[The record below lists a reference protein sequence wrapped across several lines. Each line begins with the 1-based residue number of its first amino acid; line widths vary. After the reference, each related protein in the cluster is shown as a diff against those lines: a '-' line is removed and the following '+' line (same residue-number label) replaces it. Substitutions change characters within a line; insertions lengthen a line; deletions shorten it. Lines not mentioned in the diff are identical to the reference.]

1 MKNKNKIKKLGREES
16 LNREKRQ
23 YFALVS
29 MLQKLKNKKKNNQV
43 TEKVIEDKMMDDN

>member
-1 MKNKNKIKKLGREES
+1 MKNKNKIKKLGRKES

-29 MLQKLKNKKKNNQV
+29 MLQKVEEQK
-43 TEKVIEDKMMDDN
+43 EE

>member
-29 MLQKLKNKKKNNQV
+29 MLQKVEEQK
-43 TEKVIEDKMMDDN
+43 EE